1 MSNFFSLNREVTA
14 FSSSLLKPKKMR
26 LTFHWVFILS
36 LKFAVLS
43 VGADDKETT
52 NDLANEIHSDGKFLI
67 LTVATEETSGYKRYE
82 RSVKI
87 NGLPVKVLGLGE
99 EWKGGDMAN
108 SVGGGQKVLM
118 LRKEMELHKDDPKK
132 IIMFTDSYDVVF
144 NANEEKILEQFLQF
158 NARVLFSA
166 EGFCW
171 PDPNL
176 ASKYPEVERGKR
188 FLNSGL
194 FMGYAP
200 ELYHIL
206 NSGEIAND
214 DDDQLFYTKVFL
226 DEKKRQELN
235 IKLDHRSEIFQNLN
249 GAVSDVELRFIGTES
264 HLQNTVYN
272 TVPLVI
278 HANGPTKLFLN
289 TLGNYIPKSWNAEEG
304 CLNCWEDMNNL
315 EKKKPTEFPKVVIG
329 IFIEN
334 PTPFFEEFLHKFLAL
349 SYPKDKIHLY
359 IHNGASYHGK
369 QIAGFVESHGTEY
382 ASVKLVNHEENVKE
396 WHARNM
402 GIEECLKKKC
412 EYYFNVDSLAHIDNP
427 HTLKLLI
434 EQNRP
439 VVAPMMIRP
448 YQAWSNF
455 WGSLTTDGF
464 YARSID
470 YMEIVKGERRGLWNV
485 PFVTSV
491 YLVRGDIIHN
501 PKTKPSYIH
510 NLLDADMAFCTNM
523 RNNDVYLFVTNRLDW
538 GHLIT
543 VDNFE
548 TTHFNN
554 ELYEIQNNRWDWEK
568 RYLHPC
574 PDVYWFPITTERF
587 CDELVAEM
595 ENFGQW
601 SDGTNTD
608 PRLEGGYESVPTR
621 DIHMKQIGLEAGWL
635 HFLQH
640 YVQPLQQRVFEGYW
654 NDPPRSV
661 MNFVVR
667 YRPDEQPF
675 LKPHHDSSTY
685 TINIALN
692 RPQID
697 FEGGGCRFVR
707 YNCSVLDTKKGW
719 MLMHPGRLTHY
730 HEGLYTTKG
739 TRYIMI
745 SFVDP

>member
-1 MSNFFSLNREVTA
+1 
-14 FSSSLLKPKKMR
+14 MR
-26 LTFHWVFILS
+26 LKFHWILLLS
-36 LKFAVLS
+36 LAVLS
-43 VGADDKETT
+43 AGADDKETT
-52 NDLANEIHSDGKFLI
+52 NDLANETPTDGKFLI
-67 LTVATEETSGYKRYE
+67 LTVATEETSGYKRYQ
-82 RSVKI
+82 RSVRI

-118 LRKEMELHKDDPKK
+118 LRKEVELHKDDPEK
-132 IIMFTDSYDVVF
+132 IIMFTDSYDVLF

-171 PDPNL
+171 PDPTL

-200 ELYHIL
+200 ELHQIL

-289 TLGNYIPKSWNAEEG
+289 TLGNYLPKSWNSEEG
-304 CLNCWEDMNNL
+304 CLNCWEDMNSL
-315 EKKKPTEFPKVVIG
+315 EKKKPKDFPKVVVG
-329 IFIEN
+329 MFIEN

-369 QIAGFVESHGTEY
+369 QITGFVESHGAEY

-396 WHARNM
+396 WHARNT

-412 EYYFNVDSLAHIDNP
+412 EYYFNVDALAHIDNP

-548 TTHFNN
+548 TTHLNN

-568 RYLHPC
+568 RYLHVNYSQNLNMELNVSMPC
-574 PDVYWFPITTERF
+574 PDVYWFPMTTERF
-587 CDELVAEM
+587 ADELVGEM

-621 DIHMKQIGLEAGWL
+621 DIHMKQIGLEPGWL

-640 YVQPLQQRVFEGYW
+640 YVQPLQQRVYEGYW

-685 TINIALN
+685 TINLALN

-697 FEGGGCRFVR
+697 YEGGGCRFVR
-707 YNCSVLDTKKGW
+707 YNCSVLNTRKGW